1 MTEPMSR
8 TGEAGPDRGPGADA
22 GPPAAAEAPAAA
34 GPPAAAQAP
43 ATGVAAADEA
53 RRRLD
58 EVESVPLEEH
68 VELFEDVHR
77 RLQEGLADLD
87 EQ

>member
-1 MTEPMSR
+1 MS
-8 TGEAGPDRGPGADA
+8 EQPSQQDAAADA
-22 GPPAAAEAPAAA
+22 DDADAP
-34 GPPAAAQAP
+34 P

-53 RRRLD
+53 ARRLA
-58 EVESVPLEEH
+58 EVADAPVDAH
-68 VELFEDVHR
+68 VGIYEDVHR